1 MTVREARAHFADHI
15 DQAEEGVPT
24 VITRNGAPVAAVV
37 PISDFEALEEA
48 ADVMLR
54 VISRL
59 DAMRIL
65 TALTA
70 LGDEPY
76 RQDADVEKLTGP
88 SGLYRLRVGSYRVAY
103 QIDDGELV
111 VLVVKVGDRR
121 DVHRNL

>member
-1 MTVREARAHFADHI
+1 MKYACRFTTAAQRQLRA
-15 DQAEEGVPT
+15 
-24 VITRNGAPVAAVV
+24 
-37 PISDFEALEEA
+37 L
-48 ADVMLR
+48 
-54 VISRL
+54 SRP

-70 LGDEPY
+70 LGDDPY

-88 SGLYRLRVGSYRVAY
+88 SGLYRLRVGSHRVAY

-121 DVHRNL
+121 DVYRNR